1 LPVTTT
7 PLILASGT
15 SRTDTSYK
23 TPPELAPA
31 LKSGF
36 ELALSDQPDIV
47 SLPGDAGVAV
57 VAPAQIVPA
66 APAPLGAIRQQVA
79 TDWINDQANQR
90 AREAATRIAAKASGN
105 VSLADAM
112 KSVGVALPAPQ
123 PVAARRIQIANPQG
137 DVPPALRVLFS
148 TGAGKSQMGAN
159 PQGGFFVVKV
169 DKITPG
175 NALLSPGLIS
185 QVQTQLGQAAAEDY
199 AQQFVADLK
208 RQVKAKR
215 NDSAIEAFRAR
226 LLSGGG

>member
-1 LPVTTT
+1 MPAELT
-7 PLILASGT
+7 PAI
-15 SRTDTSYK
+15 
-23 TPPELAPA
+23 
-31 LKSGF
+31 KSGF
-36 ELALSDQPDIV
+36 ELAQNDPPDV
-47 SLPGDAGVAV
+47 VTLPGDAGVAV
-57 VAPAQIVPA
+57 VAPAQIAPA
-66 APAPLGAIRQQVA
+66 APAPLATIRQQVA

-90 AREAATRIAAKASGN
+90 ARAAATQIAAKASGN

-112 KSVGVALPAPQ
+112 KSVGAALSAPQ
-123 PVAARRIQIANPQG
+123 PIAARRIQVASPQG

-185 QVQTQLGQAAAEDY
+185 QVQTQLGQAAADDY
-199 AQQFVADLK
+199 AQQFVSDLK
-208 RQVKAKR
+208 RQMKAKR